1 MDFKKN
7 YKIINSIFIVFTMM
21 LVFILGFGAGY
32 SMYKEHCKEYLGVVL
47 EKEYLPEEI
56 VEENGKMERYD
67 EQYNLILRDNSDE
80 RICISV
86 DKDRFK
92 QIEVGDLVRR

>member
-32 SMYKEHCKEYLGVVL
+32 SMHKEHCKEYLGVVL

-86 DKDRFK
+86 DKDKFK
-92 QIEVGDLVRR
+92 KIEVGDLVRR